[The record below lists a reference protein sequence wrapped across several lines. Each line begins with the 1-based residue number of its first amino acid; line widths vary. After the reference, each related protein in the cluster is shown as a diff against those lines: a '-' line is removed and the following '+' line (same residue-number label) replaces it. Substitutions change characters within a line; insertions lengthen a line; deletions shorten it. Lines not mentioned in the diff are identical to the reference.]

1 MGVVYKTQ
9 DTLLDRFVALKFLPE
24 SLANDPQALERFRR
38 EAKAASALNHPNIC
52 TIYEIGED
60 GGKAF
65 IAMEYLEGSTLKHRI
80 SGRPMETELILSL
93 AIEIA
98 DALDAAH
105 AKSIVHR
112 DIKPANIFIT
122 ERGHAKVLDF
132 GLAKVMVAASSSSNI
147 ASLNTQ
153 TVDADHLTSPGTML
167 GTVAYM
173 SPEQVRAKELDARS
187 DLFSFGSVLYEM
199 ATGDLPFHGESSAM
213 VCEAIVNRAPVAVV
227 RLNHDV
233 PAELERII
241 NKALEKDRS
250 LRYQGAAEMRAD
262 LQRLK
267 RDTESGRFAAAS
279 SDSVQVAVPSPLTAQ
294 QSSGYTATAASA
306 VSAASGSAPAVGS
319 APPAASSQEITASQG
334 GLARAPAG
342 IRGRMKVI
350 IGVAAALLLI
360 IAGGSYLFAHRS
372 KPLTDKDTIVLADF
386 ANTTGDPVFDDTL
399 KTALGVSLNQSPF
412 LNVLPDSKMAA
423 TLKLMARASD
433 AKLTPDVARELC
445 QRSASRAYIA
455 GSVAGLGSQY
465 VIGLRAV
472 NCQSGDTLAQEQSTA
487 ANKEK
492 VLETLGTVASKLRS
506 ELGESLPSV
515 QKYDVPLAEATT
527 TSLEALKAYSAGRK
541 AGRENGAAAALPF
554 YQRAIERDPQF
565 AMGYDSLGNTYAGLS
580 QMERAAI
587 YYRKA
592 FELRE
597 HASDRERLYIETD
610 YYATVTGEK
619 EKLLKSG
626 EEERAAYPRYTA
638 GYIDVGNAYLQL
650 GQYQLG
656 LDAYRQGSSV
666 DPSQSATIYG
676 SIANALMGLRR
687 FDEVRQLHQQAN
699 EQKWDNVVFR
709 NAWYGLA
716 FLKGDVGEMVEQ
728 QKWFASQSDYETW
741 GLSLQSD
748 TEAFY
753 GLLGKA
759 RELTKKAEESGIR
772 ADSKESAGIWD
783 ENAAIRE
790 AAFGNLAEAKT
801 VAAAGVKLAPTS
813 QSVDVEAGL
822 AYAMAGDT
830 ARAESMAQNLN
841 QRFPLDTQVQQLWV
855 PAIRAQ
861 VALERKNPK
870 AAIEALQPV
879 SGSLELAQIFFVANL
894 SCLYPTY
901 VRGEAYLA
909 DNDGKSSAAEFQKIV
924 DNDGI
929 VWNCWTGALAKLGL
943 ARANALQAK
952 TLRAGSQAAEA
963 DLARTRALA
972 AYKDFLALWK
982 DADPNI
988 PILKAA
994 KAEYLKLQ

>member
-1 MGVVYKTQ
+1 MGVVYKAQ

-24 SLANDPQALERFRR
+24 SLANDPQTLERFRR

-52 TIYEIGED
+52 TIYEIGDEK
-60 GGKAF
+60 GKAF
-65 IAMEYLEGSTLKHRI
+65 IVMEFLDGQTLKHSI
-80 SGRPMETELILSL
+80 AGRPMDLERLL
-93 AIEIA
+93 ALATGVA
-98 DALDAAH
+98 DGLDAAH
-105 AKSIVHR
+105 SQGIVHR

-122 ERGHAKVLDF
+122 RRDHAKILDF
-132 GLAKVMVAASSSSNI
+132 GLAKVNSGAGV
-147 ASLNTQ
+147 NTLSQ
-153 TVDADHLTSPGTML
+153 ATQDVDADNLTSPGSTL
-167 GTVAYM
+167 GTVSYM
-173 SPEQVRAKELDARS
+173 SPEQVRAKEVDSRS
-187 DLFSFGSVLYEM
+187 DLFSFGVVLYEM
-199 ATGDLPFHGESSAM
+199 ATGALPFRGESSG
-213 VCEAIVNRAPVAVV
+213 VIFEAILNRAPAPAM
-227 RLNHDV
+227 RLNPDV
-233 PAELERII
+233 PPKLDDII
-241 NKALEKDRS
+241 NRALEKDRE
-250 LRYQGAAEMRAD
+250 LRYQHASDIRSE
-262 LQRLK
+262 LLRLK
-267 RDTESGRFAAAS
+267 RDADTGHVAAAS
-279 SDSVQVAVPSPLTAQ
+279 SGSVPVAVPSPAMAQ
-294 QSSGYTATAASA
+294 QSSGQIVAASA
-306 VSAASGSAPAVGS
+306 VPAGAASGSSPAV
-319 APPAASSQEITASQG
+319 PPSGAESSQQIAASQS
-334 GLARAPAG
+334 GLVHAPAG
-342 IRGRMKVI
+342 IRGRMKVL

-412 LNVLPDSKMAA
+412 LNVLPDSIMAA
-423 TLKLMARASD
+423 TLKLMARAAD
-433 AKLTPDVARELC
+433 VKLTPEVARELC

-465 VIGLRAV
+465 VIGLKAV

-492 VLETLGTVASKLRS
+492 VLETLGAVASKLRS

-565 AMGYDSLGNTYAGLS
+565 ALGYDSLGNTYASLS

-610 YYATVTGEK
+610 YYGTVTGEK

-638 GYIDVGNAYLQL
+638 GYLDVGNAYLQL
-650 GQYQLG
+650 GQCQQG
-656 LDAYRQGSSV
+656 LDALRQGIAV
-666 DPSQSATIYG
+666 DPGQKATLYSDIT
-676 SIANALMGLRR
+676 NALMGLRR
-687 FDEVRQLHQQAN
+687 FDEVRQLQQQAN
-699 EQKWDNVVFR
+699 EQKWDNLVFR

-716 FLKGDVGEMVEQ
+716 FLKGDAPGMAEQ
-728 QKWFASQSDYETW
+728 QKWYASQPDYENS

-759 RELTKKAEESGIR
+759 REATKKAEESGIR

-790 AAFGNLAEAKT
+790 AAFGNLAEART
-801 VAAAGVKLAPTS
+801 VAATGVKLAPTS

-830 ARAESMAQNLN
+830 ARAESMAQDLN
-841 QRFPLDTQVQQLWV
+841 QRFPLDTQVQKLWLPV
-855 PAIRAQ
+855 IRAQ
-861 VALERKNPK
+861 LALERKNPK
-870 AAIEALQPV
+870 AAIEALQPA
-879 SGSLELAQIFFVANL
+879 SGSLELAQIIFVANL

-909 DNDGKSSAAEFQKIV
+909 DNDGKSAAAEFQKIV
-924 DNDGI
+924 DNDGL

-943 ARANALQAK
+943 ARAEALQSK
-952 TLRAGSQAAEA
+952 TLRSSSPAEA
-963 DLARTRALA
+963 DLDRSRALA
-972 AYKDFLALWK
+972 AYKEFLTLWK
-982 DADPNI
+982 DADSDI
-988 PILKAA
+988 PILKQA
-994 KAEYLKLQ
+994 KAEYATLQ